1 MVVMGATVVFL
12 DKGAKVTECGAN
24 LGSFL
29 SQFEEELNMIL
40 GGGSHFLLF
49 LSFTYIST
57 YGK

>member
-1 MVVMGATVVFL
+1 MGATVVFL

-40 GGGSHFLLF
+40 GG
-49 LSFTYIST
+49 FTFSLIPVLYIHKHIWKVDS
-57 YGK
+57 